1 MSKFTRFI
9 NFFRT
14 KKNIA
19 IDLGTSNILIYDKQK
34 KKIVLNE
41 PSVLVKDKKTGEIV
55 AIGHKA
61 KEMLGKTSD
70 NLAVI
75 RPLSEG
81 VISDID
87 ATREMLNIFVKQ
99 IYGGSPFRP
108 EIMICV
114 PAEVTSIERRAIFD
128 AAIGAKKIYL
138 IEEGRAAVL
147 GSGINISLPEGNTVI
162 DIGGGST
169 DIAILSLDEII
180 ASKSV
185 RIASNNFDDDIV
197 KYVKKKF
204 NLLIGDKTAEN
215 LKKEIGTA
223 MPVSGEENLT
233 VAIKGRDLS
242 TGIPKTVEINSNQVR
257 EAIEDSINEIIIALK
272 EVLEKCP
279 PELSADI
286 LNNGIVLTGGGS
298 LLRNFDKLIEERVQ
312 ITINRATNSLES
324 VVVGG
329 GLAFDN
335 KKLLRTLEMREI

>member
-9 NFFRT
+9 NFFRM
-14 KKNIA
+14 KKSIA
-19 IDLGTSNILIYDKQK
+19 IDLGTSNVLIYDKQK
-34 KKIVLNE
+34 KRIVLNE
-41 PSVLVKDKKTGEIV
+41 PSILVKDKKTGEIV
-55 AIGHKA
+55 AIGTKA
-61 KEMLGKTSD
+61 KNMLGKTSES
-70 NLAVI
+70 LAVI
-75 RPLSEG
+75 RPLNEG

-87 ATREMLNIFVKQ
+87 ATREMLNIFVKS
-99 IYGGSPFRP
+99 IYGGSPFKP

-114 PAEVTSIERRAIFD
+114 PAQVTSIERRAIFD

-147 GSGINISLPEGNTVI
+147 GSGVNISLPEGNTVI

-180 ASKSV
+180 ASKSIRV
-185 RIASNNFDDDIV
+185 AGNNFDNDII

-204 NLLIGDKTAEN
+204 DLLIGDKTAEN

-223 MPVSGEENLT
+223 MPVVGEENMAAT
-233 VAIKGRDLS
+233 IKGRDLS
-242 TGIPKTVEINSNQVR
+242 TGVPKLIEINSNQVR
-257 EAIEDSINEIIIALK
+257 EAIQDSIDEIVNALK

-286 LNNGIVLTGGGS
+286 LNNGVVLTGGGS
-298 LLRNFDKLIEERVQ
+298 LLRNFDKLIEEKVQ
-312 ITINRATNSLES
+312 IPINRSSNSLES
-324 VVVGG
+324 VVMGG

-335 KKLLRTLEMREI
+335 KKLMRTLEMREI

>member
-9 NFFRT
+9 NFFRM
-14 KKNIA
+14 KKSIV
-19 IDLGTSNILIYDKQK
+19 IDLGTSNVLIYDKQK
-34 KKIVLNE
+34 KRIVLNE
-41 PSVLVKDKKTGEIV
+41 PSILVKDKKTGEIV
-55 AIGHKA
+55 AIGTKA
-61 KEMLGKTSD
+61 KNMLGKTSES
-70 NLAVI
+70 LAVI
-75 RPLSEG
+75 RPLNEG

-87 ATREMLNIFVKQ
+87 ATREMLNIFVKS
-99 IYGGSPFRP
+99 IYGGSPFKP

-114 PAEVTSIERRAIFD
+114 PAQVTSIERRAIFD

-147 GSGINISLPEGNTVI
+147 GSGVNISLPEGNTVI

-180 ASKSV
+180 ASKSIRV
-185 RIASNNFDDDIV
+185 AGNNFDNDII

-204 NLLIGDKTAEN
+204 DLLIGDKTAEN

-223 MPVSGEENLT
+223 MPVVGEENMT
-233 VAIKGRDLS
+233 ATIKGRDSS
-242 TGIPKTVEINSNQVR
+242 TGVPKLIEINSNQVR
-257 EAIEDSINEIIIALK
+257 EAIQDSIDEIVNALK

-286 LNNGIVLTGGGS
+286 LNNGVVLTGGGS
-298 LLRNFDKLIEERVQ
+298 LLRNFDKLIEEKVQ
-312 ITINRATNSLES
+312 IPINRSSNSLES
-324 VVVGG
+324 VVMGG

-335 KKLLRTLEMREI
+335 KKLMRTLEMREI

>member
-9 NFFRT
+9 NFFRM
-14 KKNIA
+14 KKSIA
-19 IDLGTSNILIYDKQK
+19 IDLGTSNVLIYDKQK
-34 KKIVLNE
+34 KRIVLNE
-41 PSVLVKDKKTGEIV
+41 PSILVKDKKTGEIV
-55 AIGHKA
+55 AIGTKA
-61 KEMLGKTSD
+61 KNMLGKTSES
-70 NLAVI
+70 LAVMN
-75 RPLSEG
+75 EG

-87 ATREMLNIFVKQ
+87 ATREMLNIFVKS
-99 IYGGSPFRP
+99 IYGGSPFKP

-114 PAEVTSIERRAIFD
+114 PAQVTSIERRAIFD

-147 GSGINISLPEGNTVI
+147 GSGVNISLPEGNTVI

-180 ASKSV
+180 ASKSIRV
-185 RIASNNFDDDIV
+185 AGNNFDNDII

-204 NLLIGDKTAEN
+204 DLLIGDKTAEN

-223 MPVSGEENLT
+223 MPVVGEENMT
-233 VAIKGRDLS
+233 ATIKGRDLS
-242 TGIPKTVEINSNQVR
+242 TGVPKLIEINSNQVR
-257 EAIEDSINEIIIALK
+257 EAIQDSIDEIVNALK

-286 LNNGIVLTGGGS
+286 LNNGVVLTGGGS
-298 LLRNFDKLIEERVQ
+298 LLRNFDKLIEEKVQ
-312 ITINRATNSLES
+312 IPINRSSNSLES
-324 VVVGG
+324 VVMGG

-335 KKLLRTLEMREI
+335 KKLMRTLEMREI